1 MIRRLFTLV
10 WAVAG
15 RSKTISDLVAMVW
28 PRSSAETRPAGAPT
42 PAGSV
47 AMVAPVAP
55 VAAIAADRPV
65 PALPEAVA
73 AEPAVASAAEPEPVV
88 ASVVEAIAP
97 AVVAASQVASA
108 AAEPEPV
115 VASAVEPAEHAVAEV
130 APSAEEPAAAEA
142 AAPTLRPLGQK
153 ESMDGSVWVPRIL
166 WALEFAKLRD
176 LGPQSASDI
185 SRVLGEHSGLN
196 VPSPNVARAFRDR
209 KQQGASYWKEV
220 DSQRYEISRAGSA
233 ALRKQLR
240 SSDN

>member
-15 RSKTISDLVAMVW
+15 RSKTISDLVALVW
-28 PRSSAETRPAGAPT
+28 PRSSAETSPA
-42 PAGSV
+42 PASV
-47 AMVAPVAP
+47 GEAVTVAPVAP
-55 VAAIAADRPV
+55 VAAIVAAAPA
-65 PALPEAVA
+65 PALPE
-73 AEPAVASAAEPEPVV
+73 
-88 ASVVEAIAP
+88 
-97 AVVAASQVASA
+97 A
-108 AAEPEPV
+108 AAEPEPESFVASVVEPVAQAV
-115 VASAVEPAEHAVAEV
+115 VAAAAQAEV
-130 APSAEEPAAAEA
+130 VPPAAEPVAGEA
-142 AAPTLRPLGQK
+142 AAAPVAPDEDIAPPPPPELRPLGQK
-153 ESMDGSVWVPRIL
+153 EAMDGSVWVPRIL

-240 SSDN
+240 SSEN